1 MGSGACELD
10 TYPATYAAASTCY
23 QHSVAVEL
31 THWHLL
37 LFCPRAVATVP
48 ARSSR
53 PPGSERASDH
63 LLDRLAAGRGG
74 LTHSRQS
81 AGAHQVRQGHR
92 RGAAQQPDDRGL
104 SRGTLHHLSD
114 LEG

>member
-37 LFCPRAVATVP
+37 PICLRVVATVLSG
-48 ARSSR
+48 SSR
-53 PPGSERASDH
+53 PSRLRVRERSSPRPTHRGPLRPRSWPPIGRAPSSPPVSSAG
-63 LLDRLAAGRGG
+63 RRPAAG
-74 LTHSRQS
+74 
-81 AGAHQVRQGHR
+81 
-92 RGAAQQPDDRGL
+92 
-104 SRGTLHHLSD
+104 
-114 LEG
+114 